1 MLDFFSTLSS
11 TELIV
16 WSIFLGILI
25 GACSIFYNK
34 RLVGAFVR
42 ALISSSATDRGS
54 AKSLADLGFE
64 KNIFVRH
71 ALRDGSVL
79 RKMVWEADDNY
90 TVDASGIRFS
100 ARTAKMD
107 INTARFYIDEE
118 NRIKA
123 DMRYS
128 AKGTDVITLVMTVV
142 VFFVVAYALLLFI
155 PYITE
160 LFGSIGSGI

>member
-1 MLDFFSTLSS
+1 MLDFFAALST
-11 TELIV
+11 TEMVV

-42 ALISSSATDRGS
+42 SLIANSASDPDS
-54 AKSLADLGFE
+54 AKTLEELGFE

-79 RKMVWEADDNY
+79 RKMVWEANDNY
-90 TVDASGIRFS
+90 TADASGFRFS
-100 ARTAKMD
+100 ARTQKMD

-118 NRIKA
+118 NRVKA
-123 DMRYS
+123 DLRYS
-128 AKGTDVITLVMTVV
+128 AKGTDVITLVIAVV
-142 VFFVVAYALLLFI
+142 VFFVTAYALLLFI
-155 PYITE
+155 PYITD
-160 LFGSIGSGI
+160 LFGSIGK